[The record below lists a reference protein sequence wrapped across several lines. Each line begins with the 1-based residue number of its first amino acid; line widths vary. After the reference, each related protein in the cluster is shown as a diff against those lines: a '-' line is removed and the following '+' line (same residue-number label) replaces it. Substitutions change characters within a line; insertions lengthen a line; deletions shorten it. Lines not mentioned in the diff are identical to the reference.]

1 MSPARPR
8 WLLSLLLLPLTLA
21 LMSPAPT
28 DAATRKAQKKP
39 VASQARAKTAAKPT
53 AKPAAKPVGKAEQL
67 QRLYADYWEQSL
79 QLNPL
84 QATFQG
90 DPRWNDQLP
99 NYLSAEFRQR
109 NRDFTAQWLAKVEA
123 IGEDGLAGQDLLSYR
138 IFVRNARDALE
149 SERYPAWMQP
159 INQFN
164 SPATLVAMLG
174 SGSSAQP
181 FKTVQDYDNWLRRAG
196 QVPALFDQAV
206 ANMEQGMAAGVVQP
220 RPLMEKVLPQ
230 LDALIRP
237 TAEQTLFWNPITN
250 LPAGFSEAERQR
262 LTADYRRMIEG
273 QLLPAYRRLRQ
284 FIAERYLPATRD
296 SAGLGALPDGAHWY
310 AFSARQS
317 TTTDLSPEQIHQ
329 IGLDEVARI
338 HAEIRKVMKQVRFR
352 GSMQKFFRFMQEDK
366 RFQFADKQ
374 ALLAFHRGLEPKVMA
389 RVPEQFSLLPR
400 AGFEVRAV
408 EPWRAQSAAGGSYM
422 RPSGDGSRPG
432 VFYVNSYDLPT
443 RKTWDAEDLFL
454 HEAIPGHHFQLAL
467 QQELEGLPAFR
478 RYGGETAFTEGW
490 GLYAESL
497 GRDLGLYQDPYSYF
511 GYLQNEL
518 WRAIRLVV
526 DTGLHHKG
534 WSRQQVIDY
543 MLENSASSRTDAV
556 AEAERYMAIPGQA
569 LAYKIGE
576 LKIQELRRK
585 AQAALGP
592 RFDARDFHAQVLKDG
607 SVPLD
612 VLEAK
617 IDAWIAAAQAA
628 D

>member
-39 VASQARAKTAAKPT
+39 VASQAKAKPAAKPT

-237 TAEQTLFWNPITN
+237 SADAGLLPGCTVVRGAFPDALPAAMSGIDAVVSCLASRTGAGPRRARPITVAN
-250 LPAGFSEAERQR
+250 SAPARNRNGTIPTCNSSRIQKFSMSFRVVVR
-262 LTADYRRMIEG
+262 LSRS
-273 QLLPAYRRLRQ
+273 
-284 FIAERYLPATRD
+284 
-296 SAGLGALPDGAHWY
+296 SAQSMRAGPMPPNTSSGLGKSKIWKASRRDCALV
-310 AFSARQS
+310 SQ
-317 TTTDLSPEQIHQ
+317 
-329 IGLDEVARI
+329 
-338 HAEIRKVMKQVRFR
+338 
-352 GSMQKFFRFMQEDK
+352 
-366 RFQFADKQ
+366 
-374 ALLAFHRGLEPKVMA
+374 
-389 RVPEQFSLLPR
+389 
-400 AGFEVRAV
+400 
-408 EPWRAQSAAGGSYM
+408 
-422 RPSGDGSRPG
+422 
-432 VFYVNSYDLPT
+432 
-443 RKTWDAEDLFL
+443 
-454 HEAIPGHHFQLAL
+454 
-467 QQELEGLPAFR
+467 
-478 RYGGETAFTEGW
+478 
-490 GLYAESL
+490 
-497 GRDLGLYQDPYSYF
+497 
-511 GYLQNEL
+511 
-518 WRAIRLVV
+518 
-526 DTGLHHKG
+526 
-534 WSRQQVIDY
+534 
-543 MLENSASSRTDAV
+543 
-556 AEAERYMAIPGQA
+556 
-569 LAYKIGE
+569 
-576 LKIQELRRK
+576 
-585 AQAALGP
+585 
-592 RFDARDFHAQVLKDG
+592 
-607 SVPLD
+607 
-612 VLEAK
+612 
-617 IDAWIAAAQAA
+617 
-628 D
+628 